1 MREIYKE
8 VVFLSAEL
16 SNLSYVENRRR
27 TILLQYM
34 LIDIGA
40 SYVKTIGNYKGV
52 REISYM
58 VYLNIP
64 KGITVEE
71 LESMAFLNFDQD
83 SILYRNTSNDTT
95 LIYSNGNKE
104 PLGKLVEITELE
116 AEKLDGYTKFPL
128 SNKFVTIR

>member
-1 MREIYKE
+1 
-8 VVFLSAEL
+8 
-16 SNLSYVENRRR
+16 
-27 TILLQYM
+27 M